1 MRWAALFADLE
12 AQYAS
17 TDHLTLESEV
27 AERARMDQSALTLNE
42 RLRGQTGAMLK
53 VRTSSDE
60 TFEGLLTHVGTEW
73 VVLHSGRRS
82 VLVPLHSA
90 VLFHGLGRATAT
102 ASSTIESKLRLTSA
116 LRALS
121 RDRAA
126 LTIHL
131 PCGGASGALHG
142 IIDRVGSDFIE
153 VALIPRGEYRRAGSV
168 VEVVA
173 LPLQSIIAVVSQQ

>member
-1 MRWAALFADLE
+1 MRWAALFEDLE

-17 TDHLTLESEV
+17 SDQLALESEV
-27 AERARMDQSALTLNE
+27 AERVRLDQSALTLTE
-42 RLRGQTGAMLK
+42 RLRGQMGATLK
-53 VRTSSDE
+53 VRTATDD
-60 TFEGLLTHVGTEW
+60 TFEGQLAHVGTEW

-82 VLVPLHSA
+82 VLVPLQSA
-90 VLFHGLGRATAT
+90 VLFHGLGRATAPAPT
-102 ASSTIESKLRLTSA
+102 NVESKLRLTSA

-126 LTIHL
+126 VIIHVPAGTVSATL
-131 PCGGASGALHG
+131 YGT
-142 IIDRVGSDFIE
+142 IDRVGKDFAE

-173 LPLQSIIAVVSQQ
+173 LPLHSIIAVVSQQ

>member
-1 MRWAALFADLE
+1 MRWAALFEDLE

-17 TDHLTLESEV
+17 SDALTLESEV
-27 AERARMDQSALTLNE
+27 AERARMDQSALTLTE
-42 RLRGQTGAMLK
+42 RLRGQMGAVLK
-53 VRTSSDE
+53 VRTSTDE
-60 TFEGLLTHVGTEW
+60 TFEGQLAHVGPEW

-82 VLVPLHSA
+82 VLVPLQSA
-90 VLFHGLGRATAT
+90 VLFRGLGRATAP
-102 ASSTIESKLRLTSA
+102 APSAVESRLRLTSA

-126 LTIHL
+126 LTVHIPSSDGSATL
-131 PCGGASGALHG
+131 YGTL
-142 IIDRVGSDFIE
+142 DRVGSNFAE
-153 VALIPRGEYRRAGSV
+153 VALIPRGEYRRPGSV

>member
-17 TDHLTLESEV
+17 SDQLTLESEV
-27 AERARMDQSALTLNE
+27 ADRARMDQSALTLTE
-42 RLRGQTGAMLK
+42 RLRGQMGTMLK
-53 VRTSSDE
+53 VRTFSDE
-60 TFEGLLTHVGTEW
+60 TFEGYLAHVGAEW

-82 VLVPLHSA
+82 VLVPMQA
-90 VLFHGLGRATAT
+90 AALFHGLGRATAA
-102 ASSTIESKLRLTSA
+102 ASGAIESKLRLTSA

-131 PCGGASGALHG
+131 PGGGTSGALHG
-142 IIDRVGSDFIE
+142 TIDRVGHDFIE

-173 LPLQSIIAVVSQQ
+173 LPLNSIIAVVSQQ